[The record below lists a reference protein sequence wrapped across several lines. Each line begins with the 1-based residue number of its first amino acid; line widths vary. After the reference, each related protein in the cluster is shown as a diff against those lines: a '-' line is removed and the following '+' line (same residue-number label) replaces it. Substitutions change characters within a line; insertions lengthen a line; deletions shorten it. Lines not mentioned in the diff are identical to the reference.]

1 VAVVAFQAPALRER
15 PEIPAVP
22 LAPVVPA
29 RRVRGVD
36 EGARQPMETL
46 WRRTHLRRTH
56 LRRDRG
62 QALEVDAERR
72 PRQQQAPAEPLRAE
86 VSPTGQATA
95 RFHLDS

>member
-1 VAVVAFQAPALRER
+1 VAVAALQAAALREV
-15 PEIPAVP
+15 PEIPVVP

-46 WRRTHLRRTH
+46 WRRTRLRRTH

-62 QALEVDAERR
+62 QALEVDAERLS
-72 PRQQQAPAEPLRAE
+72 RQQQAPA
-86 VSPTGQATA
+86 
-95 RFHLDS
+95 

>member
-1 VAVVAFQAPALRER
+1 MAVAVLLAPALREV

-22 LAPVVPA
+22 LAPA

-36 EGARQPMETL
+36 EGGRQPMETL
-46 WRRTHLRRTH
+46 WRRTLLRRTH

-95 RFHLDS
+95 RFHLES